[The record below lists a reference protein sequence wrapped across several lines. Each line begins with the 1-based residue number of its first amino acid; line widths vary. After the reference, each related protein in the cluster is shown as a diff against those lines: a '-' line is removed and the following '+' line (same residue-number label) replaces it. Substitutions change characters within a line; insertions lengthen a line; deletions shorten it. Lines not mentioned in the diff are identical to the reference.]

1 MYRGTP
7 RPSGISLTWRRISPC
22 TPSWWPGPIVRYADV
37 APQLRSRTHTVQ
49 DAALGAR
56 RFALG
61 LGKKVLLANVLYEL
75 VTVYQQSG
83 QKTVLLTWMYAAAYM
98 MHVYFDFSGYSDMA
112 IGLGRIM
119 GFRFAENFRYPFVS
133 GSLTEFWRRWHI
145 SLGSWFRDYVYIP
158 LGGSRVRLGR
168 WVLNLLVVWGLTG
181 LWHGAAW
188 TFVLWGLYFAVFLLL
203 EKLFLGRLLR
213 RLPVLRH
220 VYVLAAALFS
230 FVLFDAS
237 SLPAAIGAAGAMLG
251 LGHLPIMGQRR
262 PLLSAQLCPGAAG
275 SCRGVHAA
283 ACRPVPPD
291 CRRTGRAGAG
301 RAGACGVAG
310 PAGACARRSWSAALP
325 APSCISGSEEVH
337 MKTKQIIT
345 VCLLAG
351 FLAGFGLWSVLR
363 TPDAVSQAER
373 RPSGPAAGVHR
384 GGLSVRQVLPMLWTI
399 SPPTSSLCGAASG
412 PCALWCPM
420 T

>member
-1 MYRGTP
+1 MQP
-7 RPSGISLTWRRISPC
+7 WA
-22 TPSWWPGPIVRYADV
+22 PG
-37 APQLRSRTHTVQ
+37 
-49 DAALGAR
+49 
-56 RFALG
+56 RFVLG

-119 GFRFAENFRYPFVS
+119 GFRFAENFNYPFIS

-158 LGGSRVRLGR
+158 LAAAGVRLGR

-188 TFVLWGLYFAVFLLL
+188 TFVLWGLYFAVFLLM

-220 VYVLAAALFS
+220 VYVLTAALFS

-237 SLPAAIGAAGAMLG
+237 SLSAAIGAARGHAGPGAPAHVG
-251 LGHLPIMGQRR
+251 RRHPVLP
-262 PLLSAQLCPGAAG
+262 AQLRPGAAG

-283 ACRPVPPD
+283 ACRPVPPHG
-291 CRRTGRAGAG
+291 RRTGRPCAG
-301 RAGACGVAG
+301 RSGAHSAAG
-310 PAGACARRSWSAALP
+310 PAGRVHGVPGQRLCQPLP
-325 APSCISGSEEVH
+325 VFP
-337 MKTKQIIT
+337 
-345 VCLLAG
+345 
-351 FLAGFGLWSVLR
+351 VLR
-363 TPDAVSQAER
+363 RCT
-373 RPSGPAAGVHR
+373 
-384 GGLSVRQVLPMLWTI
+384 
-399 SPPTSSLCGAASG
+399 
-412 PCALWCPM
+412 
-420 T
+420 